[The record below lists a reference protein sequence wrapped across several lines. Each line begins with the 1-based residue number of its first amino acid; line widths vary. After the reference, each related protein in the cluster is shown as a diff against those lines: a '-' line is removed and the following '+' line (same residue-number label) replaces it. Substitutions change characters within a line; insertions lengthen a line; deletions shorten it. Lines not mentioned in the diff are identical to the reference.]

1 MTLPDSVSQAAKW
14 ALVVGLAFSAADS
27 TAAVLQSRLQ
37 VAAKPLPAA
46 AVLPIQAEMPAQAI
60 PPGLVSLLSTTEPEG
75 KTNEGA
81 QGGPVVAGDPSVK
94 PAVRQAP
101 PNMVLKGTMAGDAGS
116 GLAMIYMNGKT
127 MAIGVGDEIAGLTLK
142 SVSAYSVRLEG
153 NGTGV

>member
-60 PPGLVSLLSTTEPEG
+60 PRV
-75 KTNEGA
+75 
-81 QGGPVVAGDPSVK
+81 Q
-94 PAVRQAP
+94 
-101 PNMVLKGTMAGDAGS
+101 
-116 GLAMIYMNGKT
+116 
-127 MAIGVGDEIAGLTLK
+127 
-142 SVSAYSVRLEG
+142 
-153 NGTGV
+153 